1 MLLDVAP
8 SQIEFPLAQFQH
20 TRTEKED
27 FFQLLTSINSALEQ
41 QKLTDQQLRVSF
53 DMWWPKLEEKLQN
66 LPSET
71 PAIVP
76 SRTDRDILEEIL
88 EVIRGTGRARAAF
101 GAGEIFQKRLLAFT
115 KETLDKFDGIGK
127 YEIMLNPTRDVL
139 FLTLNGEQMAVRVSE
154 NDPFE
159 SIQQRV
165 KNAISFLIETT
176 RKNKQDAR
184 SAAVRAAAY
193 NTDTSV
199 MLGQSPNESS

>member
-1 MLLDVAP
+1 MDVAP